1 MLASNDFLDVQVRG
15 LSQARNRLEYF
26 RKTFPNEVAAA
37 LKTEA
42 ELTMT
47 ESKREVPV
55 DTGALRDSGFVDE
68 PKISANNIS
77 VKLGYGGVATK
88 VNPKSGEI
96 TTTYAVIV
104 HENMKA
110 HHVVGKAKF
119 LEDPIKRRRKNILNN
134 INLRVKRALER
145 SSQI

>member
-1 MLASNDFLDVQVRG
+1 MASNDFMDIKVQGLD
-15 LSQARNRLEYF
+15 QARNRLVYF
-26 RKTFPNEVAAA
+26 KNKFPHEVAAA

-47 ESKREVPV
+47 ESKKEVPV

-68 PKISANNIS
+68 PKISGGDIS
-77 VKLGYGGVATK
+77 VRLGYGGVATK
-88 VNPKSGEI
+88 VNEKTGEI

-104 HENMKA
+104 HEDMKA

-119 LEDPIKRRRKNILNN
+119 LEDPIKRRREKILTN

-145 SSQI
+145 SKQI